1 LAQLQSPSREL
12 SPRLVLI
19 RFCVR
24 LAILLAF
31 AAFGSVGFGKSLAAL
46 LAMSAILCIVVA
58 MARREGVF
66 PRALNHFDEALVYG
80 ALYFLTVGIGLS
92 SPL

>member
-1 LAQLQSPSREL
+1 
-12 SPRLVLI
+12 VLI
-19 RFCVR
+19 RFAIR
-24 LAILLAF
+24 ITILLAF

-46 LAMSAILCIVVA
+46 LAMSAILCSVVA
-58 MARREGVF
+58 VARREVLF
-66 PRALNHFDEALVYG
+66 PRALNHFDEALAYG